1 MEVAESRRQERIL
14 GLPDDVREQ
23 RIRLIQTYWKA
34 LTTGDIDTFAT
45 LLAPDAVIHYPGQHY
60 LSGDYRTTKDIVGLY
75 TRLSEF
81 AVAGVFQGEVLDI
94 LVGETYTSVALRYTL
109 NLPLRKIPGR
119 AMGVF
124 IIENG
129 KIKEYWLH
137 EWDQVMINRVF
148 RLTRLFGPFQRFFM
162 PKPPKRPS

>member
-1 MEVAESRRQERIL
+1 MEVAELRQQDSIL
-14 GLPDDVREQ
+14 GLPADVKSQ
-23 RIRLIQTYWKA
+23 RIRLIQVYWKA
-34 LTTGDIDTFAT
+34 LMTGDLKTFES

-60 LSGDYRTTKDIVGLY
+60 LSGDYTTTKDIVRLY
-75 TRLSEF
+75 TILSQF

-94 LVGETYTSVALRYTL
+94 LVGETYTSVILRYTL
-109 NLPLRKIPGR
+109 NLPFRKIPGR

-124 IIENG
+124 IIVDG

-148 RLTRLFGPFQRFFM
+148 RLTRLFSPFQRFFL
-162 PKPPKRPS
+162 KPAKPVA